1 MIRIS
6 TLLKSSSYSYS
17 IIIQVHSLSQIY
29 QIVFELQH
37 FYIKFSYHAAASTE
51 EQTFMS
57 CLLANIRTP
66 ACLRSYS
73 KRKKEIRNRDKA
85 VHSCNWRALLL
96 TIRQLCFFQFTEEV
110 PVSLN
115 EMIMSMQR

>member
-1 MIRIS
+1 
-6 TLLKSSSYSYS
+6 
-17 IIIQVHSLSQIY
+17 
-29 QIVFELQH
+29 
-37 FYIKFSYHAAASTE
+37 
-51 EQTFMS
+51 MS

-73 KRKKEIRNRDKA
+73 KRKKEKRNRDKA
-85 VHSCNWRALLL
+85 VHSCNWRASLL

-115 EMIMSMQR
+115 EMIMSMQRQSFIIYNLVISYCIILVGMGLTSMSGTT